1 MTPMSPM
8 GDKAVDGSRVAPKR
22 RGQGDA
28 PSDSMDLTIVWRPAV
43 PGWRWLA
50 LTYVTLAA

>member
-1 MTPMSPM
+1 MARELPPSAGGKVTP
-8 GDKAVDGSRVAPKR
+8 
-22 RGQGDA
+22 